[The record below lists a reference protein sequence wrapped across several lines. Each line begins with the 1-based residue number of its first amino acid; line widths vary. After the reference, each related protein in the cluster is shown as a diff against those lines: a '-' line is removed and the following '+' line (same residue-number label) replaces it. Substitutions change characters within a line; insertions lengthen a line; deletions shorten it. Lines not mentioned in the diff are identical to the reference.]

1 MKVGVVGN
9 PRYHDLK
16 AVLEHVAEQ
25 APRVE
30 QLELYGLTAAG
41 IARRITA
48 LQHEE
53 SLEAR

>member
-1 MKVGVVGN
+1 MTAAETELIEEVELVVTW
-9 PRYHDLK
+9 RAD
-16 AVLEHVAEQ
+16 
-25 APRVE
+25 
-30 QLELYGLTAAG
+30 QLELFGLTAAG

>member
-1 MKVGVVGN
+1 VRVVAFGV
-9 PRYHDLK
+9 PDRL
-16 AVLEHVAEQ
+16 LEQ
-25 APRVE
+25 APRGD
-30 QLELYGLTAAG
+30 QLELYAVTPSW